1 MSEKIL
7 DFLTQAANG
16 NALEA
21 EQTFKELISQKVQ
34 DRLEDIRADVMSNE
48 EVEIDE
54 AIKLGSKVLIH
65 KGPEDVKG
73 KIGFVG
79 EIRKGLY
86 KGAPK
91 TYTVDHDKGSIQLG
105 KEHIKLVKENEDFI
119 DETLDEL
126 SKKTLGSYV
135 NKSTKDIANKEFN
148 ASTDIS
154 LGRRGKAL
162 DKLNSSERRQKGI
175 ATAVK
180 KLTKE
185 NAELM
190 GLELP
195 FRAVIR
201 WLLHKRGAT

>member
-34 DRLEDIRADVMSNE
+34 DRLEDIRADVMSKE

-54 AIKLGSKVLIH
+54 
-65 KGPEDVKG
+65 
-73 KIGFVG
+73 
-79 EIRKGLY
+79 
-86 KGAPK
+86 
-91 TYTVDHDKGSIQLG
+91 
-105 KEHIKLVKENEDFI
+105 
-119 DETLDEL
+119 ETLDEL

-162 DKLNSSERRQKGI
+162 DKLNSSEKRQKGI

-180 KLTKE
+180 KLTKD
-185 NAELM
+185 
-190 GLELP
+190 
-195 FRAVIR
+195 
-201 WLLHKRGAT
+201 